1 METGVTLE
9 PQRQPGTYALV
20 LLSDAIQ
27 TLEIGRLG
35 TLTTE
40 PGVYVYTGS
49 AFGPGGVAARVS
61 RHSRRDKP
69 MHWHVD
75 YLRPE
80 VQLLGVWYTYDLQR
94 LECSWSGVL
103 SSMKTASVPLVGFGS
118 SDCKQGCKAHLYF
131 FPSRPSLATFRRRV
145 RVKHPGHTPI
155 HVVHVSD

>member
-1 METGVTLE
+1 VTLE

-40 PGVYVYTGS
+40 LGHYLYIGS

-69 MHWHVD
+69 LHWHMD
-75 YLRPE
+75 YLRSAL
-80 VQLLGVWYTYDLQR
+80 QLNEVWYTLDKER
-94 LECSWSGVL
+94 RECSWCDVL
-103 SSMKTASVPLVGFGS
+103 AAMKTSSVPLAGFGS
-118 SDCKQGCKAHLYF
+118 SDCTSGCKSHLHF
-131 FPSRPSLATFRRRV
+131 FPSLPSVATFRRRV
-145 RVKHPGHTPI
+145 RSECPDHAPI
-155 HVVHVSD
+155 HAIHGN